1 MGNSDDLHLRR
12 PEPIDQPERKPS
24 QSKPTVIRV
33 ESRSERRGLDY
44 REPDV
49 VQVPLWDGDPEHPF
63 PSVKVRMDFRG
74 LDVGD
79 FVCHCHVAEHGD
91 HGMMAIIRV
100 NPAPAAAKSQPGA
113 TVRPAG

>member
-1 MGNSDDLHLRR
+1 M
-12 PEPIDQPERKPS
+12 
-24 QSKPTVIRV
+24 IRV
-33 ESRSERRGLDY
+33 ESRSERRGPDY